1 MVSYLAKHKRAHRDI
16 SIANVYLYGD
26 RGIVS
31 DFEYM
36 KEMSEST
43 RSDRRTVRVG
53 LFGALIPLLQQGQ
66 STWQFVRNLSVVV
79 SGND

>member
-16 SIANVYLYGD
+16 STANVYLYGD

-53 LFGALIPLLQQGQ
+53 LFGALIVLMR
-66 STWQFVRNLSVVV
+66 VK
-79 SGND
+79 